1 MCQVG
6 QRDQAVPAWR
16 LDMMQTLCM
25 QQDNSRQ
32 EPQLSNSVGNMLG
45 RLCAIPYVLLR
56 FSMHSQ
62 QAVTCCTNPVHTATN
77 QQLLRSCTTEA
88 NRGSMLQDVCA
99 ILCVTVRRYSAP
111 AEIQLAV
118 VITTMHLSD
127 GRAHPVVYLHSLHM
141 SNAHVML
148 LVLTL
153 MCCAS
158 PM

>member
-1 MCQVG
+1 M
-6 QRDQAVPAWR
+6 
-16 LDMMQTLCM
+16 
-25 QQDNSRQ
+25 
-32 EPQLSNSVGNMLG
+32 SVLF
-45 RLCAIPYVLLR
+45 Y
-56 FSMHSQ
+56 
-62 QAVTCCTNPVHTATN
+62 
-77 QQLLRSCTTEA
+77 
-88 NRGSMLQDVCA
+88 
-99 ILCVTVRRYSAP
+99 VTVRHDAP